1 MVKEWKLIMANKVTV
16 LGSLNVDTTL
26 RVPRMPLPGE
36 TLSTENKSSAAGG
49 KGANQAVAA
58 ARAGAETR
66 FIGKVGNDDAGR
78 FMVESLQED
87 KIDTSAI
94 VTDKTVGTG
103 SAFILLDEEGQNS
116 ILVYGGSNQQIKEAE
131 VLAVED
137 DIAKA
142 DFLIAQFETP
152 QAATLAAFTVAKQHG
167 VTTILN
173 PAPAAKID
181 PAILKVTD
189 LVVPNET
196 ESAVLTGIEVT
207 DRASMDANAEKFRE
221 MGAKNLIITVGSKGA
236 YYATEKESGFVSAF
250 KVKAVDTTAAGDTF
264 IGALSSQLKSD
275 LSNVES
281 ALTFAQRASSLTVQ
295 GLGAMPSIPTYDE
308 IIAASKK

>member
-1 MVKEWKLIMANKVTV
+1 MTNQVTV

-26 RVPRMPLPGE
+26 RIARMPQPGE

-58 ARAGAETR
+58 ARAGAQTR
-66 FIGKVGNDDAGR
+66 FIGKVGNDEAGR
-78 FMVESLQED
+78 FMVESLKND
-87 KIDTSAI
+87 GIDTSAI

-116 ILVYGGSNQQIKEAE
+116 ILVYGGSNQQIKPAEVTAVEAE
-131 VLAVED
+131 
-137 DIAKA
+137 IAKA
-142 DFLIAQFETP
+142 DFLITQFETP
-152 QAATLAAFTVAKQHG
+152 QAATLTAFMLAKQHG

-207 DRASMDANAEKFRE
+207 DVASMDANAVKFRE
-221 MGAKNLIITVGSKGA
+221 MGVKNLIITVGSKGA
-236 YYATEKESGFVSAF
+236 YYNTEKYGSGFVPAF

-264 IGALSSQLKSD
+264 IGALSSQLTPD
-275 LSNVES
+275 LSNVET
-281 ALTFAQRASSLTVQ
+281 ALVFAQRASSLTVQ
-295 GLGAMPSIPTYDE
+295 GLGAMPSIPTFDQVQ
-308 IIAASKK
+308 AAAKK

>member
-1 MVKEWKLIMANKVTV
+1 MTNQVTV

-26 RVPRMPLPGE
+26 RIARMPQPGE

-58 ARAGAETR
+58 ARAGAQTR
-66 FIGKVGNDDAGR
+66 FIGKVGNDEAGR
-78 FMVESLQED
+78 FMVESLNND
-87 KIDTSAI
+87 GIDTNAI
-94 VTDKTVGTG
+94 ITDKTVGTG

-116 ILVYGGSNQQIKEAE
+116 ILVYGGSNQQIKPAE
-131 VLAVED
+131 VTAVESE
-137 DIAKA
+137 IAKA

-152 QAATLAAFTVAKQHG
+152 QDATLAAFTVAKKHN

-207 DRASMDANAEKFRE
+207 DVASMDANADKFRE
-221 MGAKNLIITVGSKGA
+221 MGVKNLIITVGSKGA
-236 YYATEKESGFVSAF
+236 YYNTEAAGAGFVPAF

-264 IGALSSQLKSD
+264 IGALSSQLKTD
-275 LSNVES
+275 LSNIEA

-295 GLGAMPSIPTYDE
+295 GLGAMPSIPTLAQ
-308 IIAASKK
+308 INAANQA

>member
-1 MVKEWKLIMANKVTV
+1 MANQVTV

-26 RVPRMPLPGE
+26 RLARMPQPGE
-36 TLSTENKSSAAGG
+36 TLSTENKTSAAGG

-58 ARAGAETR
+58 ARAGAVTR

-78 FMVESLQED
+78 FMVESLNND
-87 KIDTSAI
+87 HIDTSAI
-94 VTDKTVGTG
+94 VTDPAVGTG
-103 SAFILLDEEGQNS
+103 SAFILLDEAGQNS
-116 ILVYGGSNQQIKEAE
+116 ILVYGGSNQQIKSTEVAAVEAE
-131 VLAVED
+131 
-137 DIAKA
+137 IAKA
-142 DFLIAQFETP
+142 DFLITQFETP
-152 QAATLAAFTVAKQHG
+152 QAATLTAFTIAKQHG

-196 ESAVLTGIEVT
+196 ESAILTGIEVT
-207 DRASMDANAEKFRE
+207 DVASMDANAKKFQE

-236 YYATEKESGFVSAF
+236 YYSTAAGSGFVPAF

-264 IGALSSQLKSD
+264 IGALSSQLKPD
-275 LSNVES
+275 LSNIET
-281 ALTFAQRASSLTVQ
+281 ALVFAQRASSLTVQ
-295 GLGAMPSIPTYDE
+295 GLGAMPSIPTYDQV
-308 IIAASKK
+308 IAASQK

>member
-1 MVKEWKLIMANKVTV
+1 MANQVTV

-26 RVPRMPLPGE
+26 RIARMPQPGE

-58 ARAGAETR
+58 ARAGAVTR
-66 FIGKVGNDDAGR
+66 FIGKVGNDEAGR
-78 FMVESLQED
+78 FMVESLNND
-87 KIDTSAI
+87 GIDTSAI
-94 VTDKTVGTG
+94 ITDKTVGTG

-116 ILVYGGSNQQIKEAE
+116 ILVYGGSNQQIKPAEVTAVEAE
-131 VLAVED
+131 
-137 DIAKA
+137 IAKA
-142 DFLIAQFETP
+142 DFLITQFETP
-152 QAATLAAFTVAKQHG
+152 QDVTLAAFTIAKQHG

-181 PAILKVTD
+181 PAILQVTD
-189 LVVPNET
+189 LVIPNET

-207 DRASMDANAEKFRE
+207 DVASMDANAEKFRA
-221 MGAKNLIITVGSKGA
+221 MGVKNLIITVGSKGA
-236 YYATEKESGFVSAF
+236 YYNTAAASGFVSAF

-264 IGALSSQLKSD
+264 IGALSSQLKPD
-275 LSNVES
+275 LSNIEA

-295 GLGAMPSIPTYDE
+295 GLGAMPSIPTLAQVE
-308 IIAASKK
+308 AANQA

>member
-1 MVKEWKLIMANKVTV
+1 MTNQVTV

-26 RVPRMPLPGE
+26 RIARMPQPGE

-58 ARAGAETR
+58 ARAGAQTR
-66 FIGKVGNDDAGR
+66 FIGKVGNDEAGR
-78 FMVESLQED
+78 FMVESLKND
-87 KIDTSAI
+87 GIDTSAI

-116 ILVYGGSNQQIKEAE
+116 ILVYGGSNQQIKPAEVTAVEAE
-131 VLAVED
+131 
-137 DIAKA
+137 IAKA
-142 DFLIAQFETP
+142 DFLITQFETP
-152 QAATLAAFTVAKQHG
+152 QAATLAAFTLAKQHG

-207 DRASMDANAEKFRE
+207 DVASMDANAVKFRE
-221 MGAKNLIITVGSKGA
+221 MGVKNLIITVGSKGA
-236 YYATEKESGFVSAF
+236 YYNTEKYGSGFVPAF

-264 IGALSSQLKSD
+264 IGALSSQLTPD
-275 LSNVES
+275 LSNVEA
-281 ALTFAQRASSLTVQ
+281 ALVFAQRASSLTVQ
-295 GLGAMPSIPTYDE
+295 GLGAMPSIPTFDQVQ
-308 IIAASKK
+308 AAAKK

>member
-1 MVKEWKLIMANKVTV
+1 MTNQVTV

-26 RVPRMPLPGE
+26 RIARMPQPGE

-58 ARAGAETR
+58 ARAGAQTR
-66 FIGKVGNDDAGR
+66 FIGKVGNDEAGR
-78 FMVESLQED
+78 FMVESLKND
-87 KIDTSAI
+87 GIDTSAI

-116 ILVYGGSNQQIKEAE
+116 ILVYGGSNQQIKPAEVTAVEAE
-131 VLAVED
+131 
-137 DIAKA
+137 IAKA
-142 DFLIAQFETP
+142 DFLITQFETP
-152 QAATLAAFTVAKQHG
+152 QAATLTAFTLAKQHG

-207 DRASMDANAEKFRE
+207 DVASMDANAVKFRE
-221 MGAKNLIITVGSKGA
+221 MGVKNLIITVGSKGA
-236 YYATEKESGFVSAF
+236 YYNTEKYGSGFVPAF
-250 KVKAVDTTAAGDTF
+250 KVKVVDTTAAGDTF
-264 IGALSSQLKSD
+264 IGALSSQLTPD
-275 LSNVES
+275 LSNVET
-281 ALTFAQRASSLTVQ
+281 ALVFAQRASSLTVQ
-295 GLGAMPSIPTYDE
+295 GLGAMPSIPTFDQVQ
-308 IIAASKK
+308 AAAKK

>member
-116 ILVYGGSNQQIKEAE
+116 ILVYGGSNQQIKDAE

-137 DIAKA
+137 EIAKA

-152 QAATLAAFTVAKQHG
+152 QAATLAAFTVAKRHD

-181 PAILKVTD
+181 PEILKVTD

-207 DRASMDANAEKFRE
+207 DRASMDANADKFRE
-221 MGAKNLIITVGSKGA
+221 MGVKNLIITVGSKGA
-236 YYATEKESGFVSAF
+236 YYATEKESGFVPAF

-275 LSNVES
+275 LSNIES

-308 IIAASKK
+308 IVAASQK

>member
-1 MVKEWKLIMANKVTV
+1 MTNQVTV

-26 RVPRMPLPGE
+26 RIARMPQPGE

-58 ARAGAETR
+58 ARAGANTR
-66 FIGKVGNDDAGR
+66 FIGKVGNDEAGR
-78 FMVESLQED
+78 FMVESLNND
-87 KIDTSAI
+87 GIDTKAI

-103 SAFILLDEEGQNS
+103 SAFILLDEAGQNS
-116 ILVYGGSNQQIKEAE
+116 ILVYGGSNQQIKADE
-131 VLAVED
+131 VLAGED
-137 DIAKA
+137 EIAKA

-152 QAATLAAFTVAKQHG
+152 QAATLAAFTVAKKHN

-173 PAPAAKID
+173 PAPAAEID

-196 ESAVLTGIEVT
+196 ESAVLTGIDVT
-207 DRASMDANAEKFRE
+207 DVASMDANAAKFRE
-221 MGAKNLIITVGSKGA
+221 MGVKNLIITVGSKGA
-236 YYATEKESGFVSAF
+236 YYNTTDGSGFVPAF

-264 IGALSSQLKSD
+264 IGALSSQLKPD
-275 LSNVES
+275 LSNVET
-281 ALTFAQRASSLTVQ
+281 ALVFAQRASSLTVQ
-295 GLGAMPSIPTYDE
+295 GLGAMPSIPTLAQIE
-308 IIAASKK
+308 AANQA

>member
-1 MVKEWKLIMANKVTV
+1 MANQVTV

-26 RVPRMPLPGE
+26 RLARMPQPGE
-36 TLSTENKSSAAGG
+36 TLSTENKTSAAGG

-58 ARAGAETR
+58 ARAGAVTR

-78 FMVESLQED
+78 FMVESLNND
-87 KIDTSAI
+87 HIDTSAI
-94 VTDKTVGTG
+94 VTDQTVGTG
-103 SAFILLDEEGQNS
+103 SAFILLDEAGQNS
-116 ILVYGGSNQQIKEAE
+116 ILVYGGSNQQIKSAE
-131 VLAVED
+131 VTAVEA

-142 DFLIAQFETP
+142 DFLITQFETP
-152 QAATLAAFTVAKQHG
+152 QAATLTAFTIAKQHG

-196 ESAVLTGIEVT
+196 ESAILTGIEVT
-207 DRASMDANAEKFRE
+207 DVASMDANAKMFRE

-236 YYATEKESGFVSAF
+236 YYSTPAGSGFVPAF

-264 IGALSSQLKSD
+264 IGALSSQLKPD
-275 LSNVES
+275 LSNIET
-281 ALTFAQRASSLTVQ
+281 ALVFAQRASSLTVQ
-295 GLGAMPSIPTYDE
+295 GLGAMPSIPTYDQV
-308 IIAASKK
+308 IAASQK

>member
-1 MVKEWKLIMANKVTV
+1 MANKVTV

>member
-1 MVKEWKLIMANKVTV
+1 MANQVTV

-26 RVPRMPLPGE
+26 RIARMPQPGE

-58 ARAGAETR
+58 ARAGAVTR
-66 FIGKVGNDDAGR
+66 FIGKVGNDEAGR
-78 FMVESLQED
+78 FMVESLNND
-87 KIDTSAI
+87 GIDTSAI
-94 VTDKTVGTG
+94 ITDKTVGTG

-116 ILVYGGSNQQIKEAE
+116 ILVYGGSNQQIKPAEVTAVEAE
-131 VLAVED
+131 
-137 DIAKA
+137 IAKA
-142 DFLIAQFETP
+142 DFLITQFETP
-152 QAATLAAFTVAKQHG
+152 QDVTLAAFTIAKQHG

-189 LVVPNET
+189 LVIPNET

-207 DRASMDANAEKFRE
+207 DVASMDANAEKFRA
-221 MGAKNLIITVGSKGA
+221 MGVKNLIITVGSKGA
-236 YYATEKESGFVSAF
+236 YYNTATASGFVPAF

-264 IGALSSQLKSD
+264 IGALSSQLKPD
-275 LSNVES
+275 LSNIEA

-295 GLGAMPSIPTYDE
+295 GLGAMPSIPTLAQVE
-308 IIAASKK
+308 AANQA

>member
-1 MVKEWKLIMANKVTV
+1 MTNKVTV

-26 RVPRMPLPGE
+26 RLARMPQPGE

-58 ARAGAETR
+58 ARAGATTR
-66 FIGKVGNDDAGR
+66 FIGKVGNDEAGR
-78 FMVESLQED
+78 FMVESLGND
-87 KIDTSAI
+87 GIDTSAI

-103 SAFILLDEEGQNS
+103 SAFILLDEAGQNS
-116 ILVYGGSNQQIKEAE
+116 ILVYGGSNQQIKAEE

-137 DIAKA
+137 EIAKA

-173 PAPAAKID
+173 PAPAAAID

-207 DRASMDANAEKFRE
+207 DVASMDANADKFRE
-221 MGAKNLIITVGSKGA
+221 MGVKNLIITVGSKGA
-236 YYATEKESGFVSAF
+236 YYNTTDGSGFVPAF

-264 IGALSSQLKSD
+264 IGALSSQLKPD
-275 LSNVES
+275 LSNIET

-295 GLGAMPSIPTYDE
+295 GLGAMPSIPTLAE
-308 IIAASKK
+308 IQAANQA

>member
-1 MVKEWKLIMANKVTV
+1 MANKVTV

-116 ILVYGGSNQQIKEAE
+116 ILVYGGSNQQIKDAE

>member
-1 MVKEWKLIMANKVTV
+1 MANKVTV

-103 SAFILLDEEGQNS
+103 SAFILLDEAGQNS
-116 ILVYGGSNQQIKEAE
+116 ILVYGGSNQQIKADE
-131 VLAVED
+131 VTAVED
-137 DIAKA
+137 EIAKA
-142 DFLIAQFETP
+142 DFLITQFETP
-152 QAATLAAFTVAKQHG
+152 QAAALAAFTVAKKHG

-207 DRASMDANAEKFRE
+207 DRASMDANAAKFRE
-221 MGAKNLIITVGSKGA
+221 MGVKNLIITVGSKGA
-236 YYATEKESGFVSAF
+236 YYATAKESGFVPAF

-264 IGALSSQLKSD
+264 IGALSSQLKGD
-275 LSNVES
+275 LSNIES

-308 IIAASKK
+308 VVAASKK

>member
-1 MVKEWKLIMANKVTV
+1 MSNKVTV

-26 RVPRMPLPGE
+26 RVARMPQPGE

-78 FMVESLQED
+78 FMVESLKD
-87 KIDTSAI
+87 DGIDTSAI
-94 VTDKTVGTG
+94 ITDSTIGTG
-103 SAFILLDEEGQNS
+103 SAFILLDEAGQNS
-116 ILVYGGSNQQIKEAE
+116 ILVYGGSNQQIKPAE
-131 VLAVED
+131 VTAVESE
-137 DIAKA
+137 IAKA

-152 QAATLAAFTVAKQHG
+152 QDATLAAFTVAKKHN

-181 PAILKVTD
+181 PEILKVTD
-189 LVVPNET
+189 LVVPNES
-196 ESAVLTGIEVT
+196 ESAILTGIEVT
-207 DRASMDANAEKFRE
+207 DEASMDANAAKFRE
-221 MGAKNLIITVGSKGA
+221 LGVKNLIITIGSKGA
-236 YYATEKESGFVSAF
+236 YYATADGSGFVPAF

-264 IGALSSQLKSD
+264 IGALSSQLKPD
-275 LSNVES
+275 LSNIAT
-281 ALTFAQRASSLTVQ
+281 ALVFAQRASSLTVQ
-295 GLGAMPSIPTYDE
+295 GLGAMPSIPTLAQIE
-308 IIAASKK
+308 AASK

>member
-1 MVKEWKLIMANKVTV
+1 MTNQVTV

-26 RVPRMPLPGE
+26 RIARMPQPGE

-58 ARAGAETR
+58 ARAGANTR
-66 FIGKVGNDDAGR
+66 FIGKVGNDEAGR
-78 FMVESLQED
+78 FMVESLNND
-87 KIDTSAI
+87 GIDTKAI

-103 SAFILLDEEGQNS
+103 SAFILLDEAGQNS
-116 ILVYGGSNQQIKEAE
+116 ILVYGGSNQQIKADE
-131 VLAVED
+131 VLAGED
-137 DIAKA
+137 EIAKA

-152 QAATLAAFTVAKQHG
+152 QAATLAAFTVAKKHN

-173 PAPAAKID
+173 PAPAAEID

-196 ESAVLTGIEVT
+196 ESAVLTGIDVT
-207 DRASMDANAEKFRE
+207 DVASMDANAAKFRE
-221 MGAKNLIITVGSKGA
+221 MGVKNLIITVGSKGA
-236 YYATEKESGFVSAF
+236 YYNTTDGSGFVPAF

-264 IGALSSQLKSD
+264 IGALSSQLKPD
-275 LSNVES
+275 LSNVET
-281 ALTFAQRASSLTVQ
+281 ALVFAQRASSLTVQ
-295 GLGAMPSIPTYDE
+295 GLGAMPSTPTLAQIE
-308 IIAASKK
+308 AANQA

>member
-1 MVKEWKLIMANKVTV
+1 MTNQVTV

-26 RVPRMPLPGE
+26 RIVRMPQPGE

-58 ARAGAETR
+58 ARAGAQTR
-66 FIGKVGNDDAGR
+66 FIGKVGNDEAGR
-78 FMVESLQED
+78 FMVESLKND
-87 KIDTSAI
+87 GIDTSAI

-116 ILVYGGSNQQIKEAE
+116 ILVYGGSNQQIKPAEVTAVEAE
-131 VLAVED
+131 
-137 DIAKA
+137 IAKA
-142 DFLIAQFETP
+142 DFLITQFETP
-152 QAATLAAFTVAKQHG
+152 QAATLTAFTLAKQHG

-207 DRASMDANAEKFRE
+207 DVASMDANAVKFRE
-221 MGAKNLIITVGSKGA
+221 MGVKNLIITVGSKGA
-236 YYATEKESGFVSAF
+236 YYNTEKYGSGFVPAF

-264 IGALSSQLKSD
+264 IGALSSQLTPD
-275 LSNVES
+275 LSNVET
-281 ALTFAQRASSLTVQ
+281 ALVFAQRASSLTVQ
-295 GLGAMPSIPTYDE
+295 GLGAMPSIPTFDQVQ
-308 IIAASKK
+308 AAAKK

>member
-1 MVKEWKLIMANKVTV
+1 MSNKVTV

-26 RVPRMPLPGE
+26 RVARMPQPGE

-78 FMVESLQED
+78 FMVESLKD
-87 KIDTSAI
+87 DGIDTSAI
-94 VTDKTVGTG
+94 ITDSTIGTG
-103 SAFILLDEEGQNS
+103 SAFILLDEAGQNS
-116 ILVYGGSNQQIKEAE
+116 ILVYGGSNQQIKPAE
-131 VLAVED
+131 VTAVESE
-137 DIAKA
+137 IAKA

-152 QAATLAAFTVAKQHG
+152 QDATLAAFTVAKKHN

-181 PAILKVTD
+181 PEILKVTD
-189 LVVPNET
+189 LVVPNES
-196 ESAVLTGIEVT
+196 ESAILTGIEVT
-207 DRASMDANAEKFRE
+207 DEASMDANAAKFRE
-221 MGAKNLIITVGSKGA
+221 LGVKNLIITIGSKGA
-236 YYATEKESGFVSAF
+236 YYATADSSGFVPAF

-264 IGALSSQLKSD
+264 IGALSSQLKPD
-275 LSNVES
+275 LSNIAT
-281 ALTFAQRASSLTVQ
+281 ALVFAQRASSLTVQ
-295 GLGAMPSIPTYDE
+295 GLGAMPSIPTLAQIE
-308 IIAASKK
+308 AASK

>member
-1 MVKEWKLIMANKVTV
+1 MTNQVTV

-26 RVPRMPLPGE
+26 RIARMPQPGE

-58 ARAGAETR
+58 ARAGAQTR
-66 FIGKVGNDDAGR
+66 FIGKVGNDEAGR
-78 FMVESLQED
+78 FMVESLKND
-87 KIDTSAI
+87 GIDTSAI

-116 ILVYGGSNQQIKEAE
+116 ILVYGGSNQQIKPAEVTAVEAE
-131 VLAVED
+131 
-137 DIAKA
+137 IAKA
-142 DFLIAQFETP
+142 DFLITQFETP
-152 QAATLAAFTVAKQHG
+152 QAATLTAFTLAKQHG

-207 DRASMDANAEKFRE
+207 DVPSMDANAVKFRE
-221 MGAKNLIITVGSKGA
+221 MGVKNLIITVGSKGA
-236 YYATEKESGFVSAF
+236 YYNTEKYGSGFVPAF

-264 IGALSSQLKSD
+264 IGALSSQLTPD
-275 LSNVES
+275 LSNVET
-281 ALTFAQRASSLTVQ
+281 ALVFAQRASSLTVQ
-295 GLGAMPSIPTYDE
+295 GLGAMPSIPTFDQVQ
-308 IIAASKK
+308 AAAKK

>member
-1 MVKEWKLIMANKVTV
+1 MANHVTV

-26 RVPRMPLPGE
+26 RLARMPQPGE
-36 TLSTENKSSAAGG
+36 TLSTENKTSAAGG

-66 FIGKVGNDDAGR
+66 FIGKVGNDGAGQ
-78 FMVESLQED
+78 FMVESLD
-87 KIDTSAI
+87 NDHIDTSAI

-103 SAFILLDEEGQNS
+103 SAFILLDEAGQNS
-116 ILVYGGSNQQIKEAE
+116 ILVYGGSNQQLKSEE
-131 VLAVED
+131 VTAVEGE
-137 DIAKA
+137 IAKA

-152 QAATLAAFTVAKQHG
+152 QAATLTAFTIAKQHD
-167 VTTILN
+167 VVTILN

-196 ESAVLTGIEVT
+196 ESAILTGIEVT
-207 DRASMDANAEKFRE
+207 DVASMDANAKKFQE
-221 MGAKNLIITVGSKGA
+221 MGVKNLIITVGSKGA
-236 YYATEKESGFVSAF
+236 YYSTPAGSGFVPAF

-264 IGALSSQLKSD
+264 IGALSSQLKTD
-275 LSNVES
+275 LSNIET
-281 ALTFAQRASSLTVQ
+281 ALVFAQRASSLTVQ
-295 GLGAMPSIPTYDE
+295 GLGAMPSIPTYDQV
-308 IIAASKK
+308 IAASQK